1 MLAHLSVGLS
11 NELLLIGGLSGSERT
26 DKVNELLRIEEGGE
40 IVYGLQ
46 DWIQQWAHISLPN
59 KHFTYD
65 MALARYN
72 YDDSKARTISY

>member
-1 MLAHLSVGLS
+1 MRVLLAARRGECNDQMLAHLSVGLS

-46 DWIQQWAHISLPN
+46 DWIQQ
-59 KHFTYD
+59 
-65 MALARYN
+65 
-72 YDDSKARTISY
+72 